1 MFVFSLLISSAFDT
15 IIDTTFDTVFDTI
28 FDTAAKQADF
38 QESEELISR
47 AAISDTASF
56 KKDLFARKISDH
68 FGDPSQ
74 FKQYII
80 RIPPIHA

>member
-15 IIDTTFDTVFDTI
+15 IFDTVFDTE
-28 FDTAAKQADF
+28 AKQADF

-47 AAISDTASF
+47 AAISDTASY
-56 KKDLFARKISDH
+56 KKGLFVRKISDH

>member
-15 IIDTTFDTVFDTI
+15 IFDTIFDTVFDTE
-28 FDTAAKQADF
+28 AKQADF

-47 AAISDTASF
+47 AAISDTASY
-56 KKDLFARKISDH
+56 KKGLFVRKISDH